1 MPHLPLATII
11 AIILAYLFGSISS
24 AIVTCKMM
32 GFPDPRT
39 QGSGNPGATNVLRF
53 GGKKAAIITLAGDVL
68 KGVVV
73 VLAAKLYGFDELS
86 LSLITFAVFVG
97 HIFPVYFKFEG
108 GKGVATAA
116 GCLLALAWPVGSAA
130 LATWILMAVVFRYSS
145 LAAVVAALC
154 APVYA
159 WYFTNWDYT
168 IMTAAMC
175 LLLLLRHR
183 KNIVNL
189 LAGKEDKIGKKR
201 ATDAAGEG

>member
-1 MPHLPLATII
+1 MPYLHLDTFI
-11 AIILAYLFGSISS
+11 AIIVAYLFGSISS
-24 AIVTCKMM
+24 AIVTCKIM
-32 GFPDPRT
+32 GYPDPRT

-86 LSLITFAVFVG
+86 LSLITFAVFIG
-97 HIFPVYFKFEG
+97 HIFPIYFGFVG

-130 LATWILMAVVFRYSS
+130 LATWLLMVMLFRYSS

-154 APVYA
+154 APLYA

-168 IMTAAMC
+168 YMTAAMTLI
-175 LLLLLRHR
+175 LLIRHR
-183 KNIVNL
+183 KNISNL
-189 LAGKEDKIGKKR
+189 IAGKEDKVGKKKI
-201 ATDAAGEG
+201 

>member
-1 MPHLPLATII
+1 MSHYPFATVI
-11 AIILAYLFGSISS
+11 AVILAYLFGSISS
-24 AIVTCKMM
+24 AIVTCKIM
-32 GFPDPRT
+32 GYPDPRT

-73 VLAAKLYGFDELS
+73 VLAAKWMGFDILS
-86 LSLITFAVFVG
+86 LSLITFAVFFG
-97 HIFPVYFKFEG
+97 HIFPLFFKFEG

-130 LATWILMAVVFRYSS
+130 LATWLLMALLFRYSS
-145 LAAVVAALC
+145 LAAVAAALC

-168 IMTAAMC
+168 YMTTAMSV
-175 LLLLLRHR
+175 LLLLRHR
-183 KNIVNL
+183 KNIHNL
-189 LAGKEDKIGKKR
+189 LAGKEDKIGKKKVS
-201 ATDAAGEG
+201 AA